1 MGVKER
7 LGSLKSEITK
17 EKTTSVLRSA
27 ILFEK
32 ELFFSTVRGLQ
43 TLALEIRKPFQ
54 VLLGHLSLMQ
64 LAFLGFCLG
73 GLVVGLLPWIQYRVV
88 FQSEEIVNV
97 GSTAKVLFVLP
108 ALGGM
113 VLSAVEISWRRMILL
128 ILCAAAGLGFVAGL
142 IFPNPIHTSI
152 VSGAFHIRPVAYAY
166 IPFLALIAYFSEQA
180 FEKTTFPAA
189 DMLRSVLDADRPAP
203 AGVKPARPRSGRAG

>member
-1 MGVKER
+1 MKRPGQEINTREERMGVKER

-73 GLVVGLLPWIQYRVV
+73 GLVVGFCPGFSTGLFFNRKRLSMLDLRPKCSLC
-88 FQSEEIVNV
+88 FQ
-97 GSTAKVLFVLP
+97 
-108 ALGGM
+108 
-113 VLSAVEISWRRMILL
+113 R
-128 ILCAAAGLGFVAGL
+128 
-142 IFPNPIHTSI
+142 
-152 VSGAFHIRPVAYAY
+152 
-166 IPFLALIAYFSEQA
+166 
-180 FEKTTFPAA
+180 
-189 DMLRSVLDADRPAP
+189 
-203 AGVKPARPRSGRAG
+203 